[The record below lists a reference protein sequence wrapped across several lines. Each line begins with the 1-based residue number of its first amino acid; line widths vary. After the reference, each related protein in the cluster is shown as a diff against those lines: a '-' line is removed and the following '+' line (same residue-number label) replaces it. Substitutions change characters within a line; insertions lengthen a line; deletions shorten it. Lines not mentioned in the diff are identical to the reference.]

1 MTTSKPFRGRL
12 QSGGQEWRRVIS
24 VSGGAFCCSGA
35 ASAGVKPAGARLVKV
50 RGWIRLKLT
59 PGRLATTALRQRLT
73 CQRVPASRKDR
84 SQDKQMGAGVLYGV
98 CIGGTAG

>member
-1 MTTSKPFRGRL
+1 MTTSKPFRGGL

-73 CQRVPASRKDR
+73 CERLPASRNEP
-84 SQDKQMGAGVLYGV
+84 SQDKQIGAGVLSES
-98 CIGGTAG
+98 CITGRP